1 MLNKSECIYNNEGI
15 TMWLTI
21 ANKLYGKK
29 TQKVNEQLFNLFRDW
44 TDRNISDL
52 NKLLME

>member
-29 TQKVNEQLFNLFRDW
+29 TQKVNEQLFNLFRD
-44 TDRNISDL
+44 
-52 NKLLME
+52 